1 MKYCIENLVYTYLWL
16 HVFKYCSWQEQ
27 AISTFRHTNTLILKK
42 SQAVSISC
50 TVLFPVITEVPPN
63 PPGAEVEGPIPDNY
77 WEGDVV
83 NYRCPPDQMSLT
95 GTTNTTAHFNG
106 SQWVLDDPAFSC
118 FNGMYLSSCIL
129 QGSSSAHVLSPY
141 LYLSNLFSC
150 ACVWVCV
157 SVCVCLSGWDLQ
169 GLS

>member
-1 MKYCIENLVYTYLWL
+1 MSRKLSVHLLMTTTCFQILLMTRTSNN
-16 HVFKYCSWQEQ
+16 HC
-27 AISTFRHTNTLILKK
+27 FRHTNTLILKK

-106 SQWVLDDPAFSC
+106 SQWVLDDPDFSC
-118 FNGMYLSSCIL
+118 YNGMLNINRTRIL
-129 QGSSSAHVLSPY
+129 HY
-141 LYLSNLFSC
+141 HN
-150 ACVWVCV
+150 
-157 SVCVCLSGWDLQ
+157 
-169 GLS
+169 GL